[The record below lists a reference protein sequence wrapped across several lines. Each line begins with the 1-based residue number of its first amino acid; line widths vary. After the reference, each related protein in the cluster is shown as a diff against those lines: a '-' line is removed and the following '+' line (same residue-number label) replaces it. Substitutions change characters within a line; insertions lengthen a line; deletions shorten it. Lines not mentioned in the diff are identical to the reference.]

1 MKVSKSNDLYRDLT
15 TLENLEYSKFETN
28 TISIA

>member
-1 MKVSKSNDLYRDLT
+1 MKARETNDLYRDLT

-28 TISIA
+28 AISAA